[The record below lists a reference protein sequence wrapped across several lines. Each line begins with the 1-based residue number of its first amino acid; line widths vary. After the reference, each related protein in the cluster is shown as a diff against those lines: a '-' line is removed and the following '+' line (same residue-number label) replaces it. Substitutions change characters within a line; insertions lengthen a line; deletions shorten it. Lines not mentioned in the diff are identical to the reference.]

1 MNCHIGCHS
10 NNVLKTTKSQN
21 KHRSIWNNGEFVVF
35 QLLSEELLKYA
46 NNLLAL
52 NGSCLTFLEKAHT
65 KLTHVLDVNGKIPVK
80 K

>member
-1 MNCHIGCHS
+1 MKAGFTIKGF
-10 NNVLKTTKSQN
+10 QN
-21 KHRSIWNNGEFVVF
+21 SFYVPLMYTADVILFHF

-52 NGSCLTFLEKAHT
+52 NGSCLTFLEKAYT